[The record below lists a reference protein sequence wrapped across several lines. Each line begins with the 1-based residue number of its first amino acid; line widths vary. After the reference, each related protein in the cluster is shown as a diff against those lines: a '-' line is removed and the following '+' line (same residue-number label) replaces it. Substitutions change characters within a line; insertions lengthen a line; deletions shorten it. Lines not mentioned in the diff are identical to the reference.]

1 MPATK
6 PRLFI
11 GSSSENLKIA
21 YAIQENLDHDF
32 EATVW
37 NQSVFD
43 LSRSTLETLVAKV
56 PDFDV
61 AVFVFS
67 PDDVANVR
75 GEAKQIVRDN
85 VVFEL
90 GLFIGQL
97 GRERTFIVVPRGTES
112 LHLPSDLLGIT
123 AATYEAGRSDRNW
136 NAALGPACNQIRKA
150 LDAAE
155 PRQKQP
161 NAAARILTDEEVVA
175 ILNSWLGNR
184 PASENTKVFYFDQV
198 DHELGLPAGSASKF
212 LERAG
217 SEWYEVKQKGPSLIH
232 FKERP
237 YAGEPAAESE
247 YDLVFPP
254 LGPRR
259 GF

>member
-37 NQSVFD
+37 NQNVFD

-56 PDFDV
+56 PDFDA

-67 PDDVANVR
+67 PDDVASVR
-75 GEAKQIVRDN
+75 GKAKQIVRDN

-97 GRERTFIVVPRGTES
+97 AANAHSSWCPEAPTVYICRPICLELRLLRTRRSGPIGIGTQRLVQRVIRS
-112 LHLPSDLLGIT
+112 GKHSTQLDHDRSSRMQQHVFLP
-123 AATYEAGRSDRNW
+123 
-136 NAALGPACNQIRKA
+136 
-150 LDAAE
+150 
-155 PRQKQP
+155 
-161 NAAARILTDEEVVA
+161 
-175 ILNSWLGNR
+175 
-184 PASENTKVFYFDQV
+184 TKK
-198 DHELGLPAGSASKF
+198 S
-212 LERAG
+212 
-217 SEWYEVKQKGPSLIH
+217 
-232 FKERP
+232 
-237 YAGEPAAESE
+237 
-247 YDLVFPP
+247 
-254 LGPRR
+254 
-259 GF
+259 